1 MKGNVSKAKGG
12 GGVSVVDGKV
22 IVKDGDR
29 EIELMQGYKTYG
41 VTIWSTNS
49 NPETAVEY
57 TDAAVGMTPGS
68 SDWMST
74 GIFRNIRPCLLMGDK
89 VVGYLNPNNFAQFE
103 DGTAADITS
112 GSSGDVM
119 IEIPRIGY
127 KISSSG
133 NAISVQVTDDPNNTE
148 FCYKAHTLGTEV
160 KNKLYIGAYLS
171 SVTGT
176 DAYSNLMLHSL
187 SGQTPSLITL
197 ANARRGAENREWYG
211 SAGDTA
217 PRYIMSFYQLTLL
230 QCLYL
235 IMFKNLNSAQTLGH
249 GRVIDSYS
257 DQGVHN
263 TGTTNT
269 GGMIVKH
276 PSDQESQIKFL
287 GLEDFYGNLTCW
299 IDGLDTASNT
309 VTGCIAISAS
319 TGPQFD
325 DTSSY
330 DVIINYNTDNGEAKE
345 GYISETSGNSRG
357 GFLPTRASQLT
368 GSATTYYTDYC
379 KYVKSCY
386 ACFGV
391 GVGGANAS
399 SKLMYTDGVF
409 GLWIAA
415 TNTDTMGARIM
426 YL

>member
-1 MKGNVSKAKGG
+1 MKGNVSKAKG

-68 SDWMST
+68 SDWMNT
-74 GIFRNIRPCLLMGDK
+74 GIFRNIRPCLLKGDK
-89 VVGYLNPNNFAQFE
+89 VVGYLNSDNFAQFE

-112 GSSGDVM
+112 GDSGDVM

-148 FCYKAHTLGTEV
+148 FCYKAHTLGTV
-160 KNKLYIGAYLS
+160 IKNKLYIGAYLS
-171 SVTGT
+171 SATGT
-176 DAYSNLMLHSL
+176 DAYTDLMLHSL
-187 SGQTPSLITL
+187 SGKIPSQATL
-197 ANARRGAENREWYG
+197 ANARRGAENRAYYG
-211 SAGDTA
+211 SAGDEA
-217 PRYIMSFYQLTLL
+217 PRHIMTFYQLTLL

-235 IMFKNLNSAQTLGH
+235 IMFKNLDSSQTLGF

-257 DQGVHN
+257 DQGIHN

-276 PSDQESQIKFL
+276 PNNRENSIKFL

-299 IDGLDTASNT
+299 IDGLDSASNT
-309 VTGCIAISAS
+309 ASGAIVISAS
-319 TGPQFD
+319 TGPDFSD
-325 DTSSY
+325 SGSY
-330 DVIINYNTDNGEAKE
+330 ESLFQYSNDSGEVTQ
-345 GYISETSGNSRG
+345 GFISETSGDSKR
-357 GFLPTRASQLT
+357 GFLPTRPSHFT
-368 GSATTYYTDYC
+368 GSSTTYYTDYC
-379 KYVKSCY
+379 QYMKSRY

-391 GVGGANAS
+391 GIAGALS
-399 SKLMYTDGVF
+399 SLKRSRDDGVF

-415 TNTDTMGARIM
+415 TNTDTTGARIM

>member
-57 TDAAVGMTPGS
+57 TDAAVGMMPGS

-197 ANARRGAENREWYG
+197 ANARRGAENRAYYG
-211 SAGDTA
+211 SAGDEA
-217 PRYIMSFYQLTLL
+217 PRHIMTFYQLTLL

-235 IMFKNLNSAQTLGH
+235 IMFKNLDSSQTLGF

-257 DQGVHN
+257 DQGIHN

-276 PSDQESQIKFL
+276 PNNRESQIKFL

-299 IDGLDTASNT
+299 IDGLDSASNT
-309 VTGCIAISAS
+309 ASGAIVISAS
-319 TGPQFD
+319 TGPDFSD
-325 DTSSY
+325 SGSY
-330 DVIINYNTDNGEAKE
+330 ESLFQYSNDSGEVTQ
-345 GYISETSGNSRG
+345 GFISKTSGNSRG

>member
-1 MKGNVSKAKGG
+1 MKGNVSKSKGG

-68 SDWMST
+68 SDWMNT
-74 GIFRNIRPCLLMGDK
+74 GIFRNIRPCLLKGDK
-89 VVGYLNPNNFAQFE
+89 VVGYLNPDNFAQFE

-112 GSSGDVM
+112 GDSGDVM

-148 FCYKAHTLGTEV
+148 FCYKAHTLGTEI

-176 DAYSNLMLHSL
+176 DAYSDLMLHSL
-187 SGQTPSLITL
+187 SGKTPSSITL
-197 ANARRGAENREWYG
+197 ANARRGAENRIMG

-217 PRYIMSFYQLTLL
+217 QRYIMDFYQLTLL

-235 IMFKNLNSAQTLGH
+235 IMFKNLDSSQTLGF
-249 GRVIDSYS
+249 GRAIDSS
-257 DQGVHN
+257 DDQGIHN

-276 PSDQESQIKFL
+276 PNDMGSQIKFL

-299 IDGLDTASNT
+299 IDGLDSASNT
-309 VTGCIAISAS
+309 ASGSIVISAS
-319 TGPQFD
+319 TGPYFND
-325 DTSSY
+325 SGSY
-330 DVIINYNTDNGEAKE
+330 EILFQYGTDSGEVTQ
-345 GYISETSGNSRG
+345 GFISETSGNSRG